1 MINRF
6 KFLTDNEDNNELEF
20 GGFVH
25 DLHDGFASWMWASQ
39 DMVDRDPHWVPDCMM
54 TTSIRTF
61 LGNFP
66 EQMIVPVISITGDNI
81 TMTKDNEHDPWAF
94 NILGGTPLLIVY
106 LKWQPE

>member
-6 KFLTDNEDNNELEF
+6 KFLTDNDED
-20 GGFVH
+20 
-25 DLHDGFASWMWASQ
+25 DLTLPVYDIEPNFASWMWVSQ
-39 DMVDRDPHWVPDCMM
+39 DTVDRDPHWVPDCIM

-81 TMTKDNEHDPWAF
+81 TMTKDNERDPWAF

>member
-6 KFLTDNEDNNELEF
+6 KFLTDNDED
-20 GGFVH
+20 
-25 DLHDGFASWMWASQ
+25 DLTLPVYDIEPNFASWMWVSQ
-39 DMVDRDPHWVPDCMM
+39 DTVDRDPHWVPDYMM

>member
-6 KFLTDNEDNNELEF
+6 KFLTDNDED
-20 GGFVH
+20 
-25 DLHDGFASWMWASQ
+25 DLTLPVYDIEPNFASWMWVSQ
-39 DMVDRDPHWVPDCMM
+39 DTVDRDPHWVPDCMM

-81 TMTKDNEHDPWAF
+81 TMTKDNERDPWAF

>member
-6 KFLTDNEDNNELEF
+6 KFLTDNDED
-20 GGFVH
+20 
-25 DLHDGFASWMWASQ
+25 DLTLPVYDIEPNFASWMWVSQ
-39 DMVDRDPHWVPDCMM
+39 DTVDRDPHWVPDCMM

>member
-6 KFLTDNEDNNELEF
+6 KFLTDNDED
-20 GGFVH
+20 
-25 DLHDGFASWMWASQ
+25 DLTLPVYDIEPNFASWMWVSG